1 MTLASTL
8 LGSLSDFPQTDYSGQ
23 TGANPAG
30 SLWADSPNIA
40 GIDTHVA
47 GTVPP
52 TSKIITATVSG
63 FDGTAVGFVI
73 DGITYPVTGA
83 TNATTFAAL
92 WNALTPHR
100 AVAFADTSDASNVRL
115 TLEGLG
121 NPDIT
126 SYTPGAP
133 DFTPITVVTAGS
145 APAYVAAGTAVV
157 RDASDFG
164 AVKPPSSSS
173 VAADIFGIALR
184 NPRHSTYSLALAG
197 WDPSKGTPP
206 GRDLTVIPGGYPKVA
221 LSDSP
226 GAAAMLGIPYVV
238 TSGVDAGKF
247 RSDDG
252 GTFGVWTATFSAANG
267 TDAVGAY
274 FNGNLIALGGT
285 GYAGSAVDATNATRF
300 AARVNDD
307 PYMGSRF
314 LAAAVGAVVTLTA
327 KDKTTTW
334 TIVKYKP
341 ATSDVTIAN
350 TVAQV
355 AATAIALDRSRW
367 GKAHA
372 STATTGYLEF
382 RC

>member
-100 AVAFADTSDASNVRL
+100 AVAFADLLDATNVRL

-226 GAAAMLGIPYVV
+226 GAAAMLGVPYVV

-247 RSDDG
+247 RSNDG
-252 GTFGVWTATFSAANG
+252 GTFGTWTGVISAFNG
-267 TDAVGAY
+267 TDLVGID
-274 FNGNLIALGGT
+274 FNGYIVSVETGASNAATATLLQAKIAADPVVGPRFTTTVL
-285 GYAGSAVDATNATRF
+285 SAT
-300 AARVNDD
+300 
-307 PYMGSRF
+307 
-314 LAAAVGAVVTLTA
+314 VTLVA
-327 KDKTTTW
+327 LDKTTTW
-334 TIVKYKP
+334 TLAEYSP
-341 ATSDVTIAN
+341 ATTACTVTN

-355 AATAIALDRSRW
+355 APTAIALDRSRW

-372 STATTGYLEF
+372 ATASVGYLEF